1 MMRFEFSKPVSL
13 EKGRYELAIQYVP
26 GRENRRMTYWVVRN
40 GRDFV
45 LRAGGKVAGSL
56 DFRIFSDS
64 NLGIDIISSDGNAS
78 IAENPGCMHG
88 RYWTRHIDRPLQGAL
103 MHAVKIRSE
112 EHTSELQSLM
122 RTSYAVFCM
131 K

>member
-1 MMRFEFSKPVSL
+1 MEISSVPGSAMRDNHMMRFEFSKPVSL

-64 NLGIDIISSDGNAS
+64 NLGIAIITSAGNGS
-78 IAENPGCMHG
+78 IAGNTGCMHG
-88 RYWTRHIDRPLQGAL
+88 PSWTSGFD
-103 MHAVKIRSE
+103 S
-112 EHTSELQSLM
+112 SLLG
-122 RTSYAVFCM
+122 RL
-131 K
+131 

>member
-13 EKGRYELAIQYVP
+13 EKGRYELAIQYVH

-78 IAENPGCMHG
+78 IAEKPECMHG
-88 RYWTRHIDRPLQGAL
+88 PYCIRDFYHP
-103 MHAVKIRSE
+103 MHGGP
-112 EHTSELQSLM
+112 
-122 RTSYAVFCM
+122 
-131 K
+131 